1 MSMYVLMIYMIVF
14 NTEFCRYF
22 FFFNVFLEPQKIDFG
37 SYFNII
43 EIQQSNIIKIQQSN
57 IMESF
62 KFKLCLCGDNCPS
75 ERQFSEYCVYT
86 DDQQYFYT
94 QKRLI
99 PVTITETQKHI
110 RKYLTDVKYAEIDIN
125 DIVDFFKYNI
135 KNYIFAIFHKLP
147 IIVSGYCYYEN
158 STIEIVTYIAKN
170 NLSDLSIFFI
180 ENSRYFYNG
189 TIFNGIC
196 SFSNLDVVKSII
208 KYIPISLFQK
218 CLNHGFIHS
227 KNEIVEYLLKM
238 YMKYVK
244 CILLKKKIK
253 GTMFHL
259 DSPKTVF
266 LKLQSFLAILP
277 KLKYQK
283 AMVIYEYIIDQFS
296 QLENDLIEIDIDNDM
311 IKIRDE
317 IISKIQYNNEIV
329 TYLLKDS
336 LSYKQDDNLSFTR
349 QLIQDGGN
357 LNDIRDYAINLII
370 KNKNIN
376 LLDLM
381 YDKKLVYQN
390 DLNHILTNSSKTDPE
405 FVQELINYGADIDK
419 YHEKLLKDT
428 KNNNIKLYN
437 FLKSYYNNNE

>member
-1 MSMYVLMIYMIVF
+1 M
-14 NTEFCRYF
+14 F
-22 FFFNVFLEPQKIDFG
+22 FWNHKKLILGVISILSRSNNQIL
-37 SYFNII
+37 
-43 EIQQSNIIKIQQSN
+43 SNIIKIQQSN

-62 KFKLCLCGDNCPS
+62 KFKLCLCGCNCPS

-86 DDQQYFYT
+86 DDQQFFYT

-99 PVTITETQKHI
+99 PITIIETQKHI
-110 RKYLTDVKYAEIDIN
+110 REYFIDVKYVEISIY
-125 DIVDFFKYNI
+125 DIVDFFEHDI
-135 KNYIFAIFHKLP
+135 KNNYPTNFHDVPVLVTTNCSHYDSCIK
-147 IIVSGYCYYEN
+147 
-158 STIEIVTYIAKN
+158 TIKYIAKN
-170 NLSDLSIFFI
+170 NITDLSVFFVK
-180 ENSRYFYNG
+180 NSRYFCGNM
-189 TIFNGIC
+189 IFNGIC
-196 SFSNLDVVKSII
+196 SFSNLGVVKSII
-208 KYIPISLFQK
+208 KYIPISLLQI

-227 KNEIVEYLLKM
+227 NNEIVEYLLKT
-238 YMKYVK
+238 YKKYVM
-244 CILLKKKIK
+244 CTLLKKKIK

-259 DSPKTVF
+259 DTQKIVF
-266 LKLQSFLAILP
+266 LKLQSSLAILLQ
-277 KLKYQK
+277 LKYQK

-296 QLENDLIEIDIDNDM
+296 QLENDLIGIDIDNDM
-311 IKIRDE
+311 IEIRDK
-317 IISKIQYNNEIV
+317 IISKIQYNNEIA
-329 TYLLKDS
+329 TSLLKNS

-349 QLIQDGGN
+349 QLILDGGN
-357 LNDIRDYAINLII
+357 LNDIHDYAINLII

-390 DLNHILTNSSKTDPE
+390 DLNCMLINSSKTKPE